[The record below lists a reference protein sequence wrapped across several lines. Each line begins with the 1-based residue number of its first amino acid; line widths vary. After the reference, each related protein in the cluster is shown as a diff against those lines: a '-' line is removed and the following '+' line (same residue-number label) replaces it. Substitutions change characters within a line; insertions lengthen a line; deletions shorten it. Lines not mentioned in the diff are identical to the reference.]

1 MVTLNIQSTLGSLA
15 GQPSLRAFCLLSVR
29 ADYEFPEE
37 DMAYAADMHGNFAQY
52 FFASAEVFVAPVV
65 QNATINSPSTQ
76 VRPGPL
82 LRVSFGRQ
90 TRC

>member
-1 MVTLNIQSTLGSLA
+1 M
-15 GQPSLRAFCLLSVR
+15 R

-52 FFASAEVFVAPVV
+52 FFASTEVFVAPVV

>member
-37 DMAYAADMHGNFAQY
+37 DMAYAADMHGNFAQ
-52 FFASAEVFVAPVV
+52 
-65 QNATINSPSTQ
+65 
-76 VRPGPL
+76 VRPDPL
-82 LRVSFGRQ
+82 LRVCFGSQ
-90 TRC
+90 THS